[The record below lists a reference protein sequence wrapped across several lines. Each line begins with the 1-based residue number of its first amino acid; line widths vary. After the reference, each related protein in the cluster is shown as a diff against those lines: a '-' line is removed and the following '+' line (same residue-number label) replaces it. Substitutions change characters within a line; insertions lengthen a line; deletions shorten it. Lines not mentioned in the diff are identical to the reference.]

1 MINSNKGFKHR
12 ILTYMI
18 IMRIHIAI
26 NDVDYDSEKGFITYM
41 SDHWP
46 HQPIFLDVS
55 FCGGH
60 ELG

>member
-1 MINSNKGFKHR
+1 MFQIRVLNY
-12 ILTYMI
+12 TI
-18 IMRIHIAI
+18 IMRIHMAI
-26 NDVDYDSEKGFITYM
+26 NDVDYDPEKGFEDHITYM